1 MRKTSILA
9 AIAASLVSTIG
20 MAAGPEHRFV
30 HQGQTYVYTA
40 DDNGTAKVI
49 SGHRVED
56 GKSFRLVVRNGR
68 VTGRSGDAPVTFRV
82 ADAAG
87 AAEGASTP
95 AL

>member
-1 MRKTSILA
+1 MRKISIVA
-9 AIAASLVSTIG
+9 AVAATFTATVAT
-20 MAAGPEHRFV
+20 AAPLEHRFT
-30 HQGQTYVYTA
+30 HEGQTYVYTA
-40 DDNGTAKVI
+40 DEAHGAKVI

-68 VTGRSGDAPVTFRV
+68 VTGRSGEAPVAFRV

-87 AAEGASTP
+87 AAKDATS

>member
-1 MRKTSILA
+1 MRKISIFAAVAATFTASVALA
-9 AIAASLVSTIG
+9 A
-20 MAAGPEHRFV
+20 PQEHRFT
-30 HQGQTYVYTA
+30 HEGQTYVYTA
-40 DDNGTAKVI
+40 DEDHGAKVI

-68 VTGRSGDAPVTFRV
+68 VTGRSGEAPVAFRV

-87 AAEGASTP
+87 AAKDANT